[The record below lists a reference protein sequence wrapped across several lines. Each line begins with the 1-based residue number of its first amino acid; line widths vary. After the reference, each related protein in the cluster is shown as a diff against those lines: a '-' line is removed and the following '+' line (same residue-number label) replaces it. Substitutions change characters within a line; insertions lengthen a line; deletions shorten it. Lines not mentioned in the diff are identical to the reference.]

1 MEIKNYLNS
10 ILKKEKITDDSLEI
24 KKLQAERG
32 KVEKIIT
39 GYFEDK
45 PVIRYAGSYKKDTM
59 IKSSYDLDITCY
71 FKYDDNSAG
80 ETLGEIYENVKKSL
94 ENNYTIREKKSA
106 LRLMG
111 DGSID
116 FNIDVVPGR
125 FVDDSQNDV
134 FLHQSSGEK
143 DWMKTNLDKH
153 VNHIKNSQ
161 LTDTIKLVKLW
172 RNIYAV
178 DVKTFALEL
187 LVVKILNKRKDS
199 DGLTK
204 CFTDFMGVI
213 AESVDNIA
221 IEDPA
226 NSGNDLSNIFDSSVK
241 NILLSAAQKTLEA
254 INDDKWEDI
263 FGAVVEESSEYKLK
277 SVHSEY
283 ERTGNSPRPWLDI

>member
-1 MEIKNYLNS
+1 MDAENYLKQ
-10 ILKKEKITDDSLEI
+10 ILKKETINDDSPEI
-24 KKLQAERG
+24 KQLQAERG

-39 GYFEDK
+39 DYFENK

-80 ETLGEIYENVKKSL
+80 ETLEEIYENVKKSL
-94 ENNYTIREKKSA
+94 DDNYTIKEKKSA

-111 DGSID
+111 EGSID

-125 FVDDSQNDV
+125 FVDDAQDDV
-134 FLHQSSGEK
+134 FLYQSSGEK
-143 DWMKTNLDKH
+143 NRLMTNLDKH
-153 VNHIKNSQ
+153 INHIKNSH

-172 RNIYAV
+172 RNIYSIDA
-178 DVKTFALEL
+178 KTFALEL
-187 LVVKILNKRKDS
+187 LVVKILDKKKDD
-199 DGLTK
+199 DGLAK
-204 CFTDFMGVI
+204 CFTDFVEVI
-213 AESVDNIA
+213 AESVNNIA

-241 NILLSAAQKTLEA
+241 NILSSAAQKTLEA

-263 FGAVVEESSEYKLK
+263 FGAVVEESDEDKLT